1 MTLRRRI
8 SIFTFA
14 LPLLLTLVG
23 AAGVEIL
30 VMIRPAMAGKKILGA
45 YGIDD
50 ALKLLSGLTTMAVI
64 VTTVLA
70 LLTRRAITTRLRQ
83 FQLPPGADATIL
95 KSNANDELDY
105 AAQRLNEL
113 TTLAAQLR
121 AKERSDDEVRAAKR
135 FADNIVQSMSDVVIV
150 TDPDLKIVT
159 VNQAACALL
168 EYSELQLVGKQIEEV
183 FKEES
188 IAIAP
193 PVRQLLKS
201 NSMRDNEM
209 IYKGAGGRL
218 VSALVSASTMRD
230 NSGRPLAIITV
241 GKDITERK
249 EIERD
254 LLEAKTQAEA
264 ANRAKS
270 AFVAN
275 MSHELRTPMT
285 AILGYAD
292 LLTRPTITDA
302 ERDRCIQTVCRNGR
316 HLLSIIN
323 DILDVSKIEAGKM
336 VLERI
341 TCSPSQIVS
350 DVASLMAGRAA
361 DKNLHFNVH
370 YTGAIPQSIESDPT
384 RLRQILT
391 NLVGNAIKFTETG
404 GVKLLVTLVK
414 PEARPGSL
422 TSAPQAS
429 VRFDVVDTGV
439 GLTAAQIDQLFRPF
453 VQADS
458 STTRKFGG
466 TGLGLTISKRLAR
479 MLGGD
484 LTVHSIPGVGSTFSL
499 TVETG
504 ELTDVVMVEKS
515 ALAAQP
521 VAASAPAHGA
531 IEIARL
537 SGRVLLA
544 EDGEDNRVLIGYYL
558 RELGLEV
565 VAVENGSL
573 ARDAALQ
580 ASREVRPF
588 DLVLMDMQMPEM
600 DGYEA
605 TRQLRAAHYNH
616 PIVAL
621 TAHAMGGDREKC
633 LAAGCNDFAVKP
645 IEWEKLLAVLRQYLR
660 EVTQRKAPVIDQST
674 TQRSAAARAE
684 NPTGHNSHLD
694 ALLSRPGTSRL
705 VEKFLSKLDERISCI
720 RAAADAQDRTQLKLL
735 AHQLKG
741 AAGGY
746 GFPAI
751 SLAASTIE
759 QTNLADADTLAGAIV
774 DLTRLCEQAQQTTK
788 VPAPPNPL
796 T

>member
-1 MTLRRRI
+1 M
-8 SIFTFA
+8 
-14 LPLLLTLVG
+14 
-23 AAGVEIL
+23 
-30 VMIRPAMAGKKILGA
+30 
-45 YGIDD
+45 
-50 ALKLLSGLTTMAVI
+50 
-64 VTTVLA
+64 
-70 LLTRRAITTRLRQ
+70 
-83 FQLPPGADATIL
+83 
-95 KSNANDELDY
+95 
-105 AAQRLNEL
+105 
-113 TTLAAQLR
+113 
-121 AKERSDDEVRAAKR
+121 RAAKR

-414 PEARPGSL
+414 PEAQPGSL
-422 TSAPQAS
+422 TSAPKAS

-515 ALAAQP
+515 RLP
-521 VAASAPAHGA
+521 LSLLLPPRRRM
-531 IEIARL
+531 ARL
-537 SGRVLLA
+537 RSPGSAAEYCWPRMAKTIACSSAITCASWGWRLL
-544 EDGEDNRVLIGYYL
+544 RL
-558 RELGLEV
+558 RTD
-565 VAVENGSL
+565 
-573 ARDAALQ
+573 R
-580 ASREVRPF
+580 SRAMPRFRRAHEVRPF

-660 EVTQRKAPVIDQST
+660 EVTQRKAPRYRSKYDPAQRRCTCRKPNRTQFPPRRIAQPPGHEQAGRKVPLQARRKNIVYPCSSRCPGPNTIEAAGTPIERRRRRVRFSGNQSGGQHHRT
-674 TQRSAAARAE
+674 NQSRRRRYVGGRDRRSHPVVRAGAANNQGACSAKSFDLDRNSLAGREVAGRSA
-684 NPTGHNSHLD
+684 
-694 ALLSRPGTSRL
+694 
-705 VEKFLSKLDERISCI
+705 I
-720 RAAADAQDRTQLKLL
+720 
-735 AHQLKG
+735 
-741 AAGGY
+741 
-746 GFPAI
+746 
-751 SLAASTIE
+751 
-759 QTNLADADTLAGAIV
+759 
-774 DLTRLCEQAQQTTK
+774 
-788 VPAPPNPL
+788 
-796 T
+796 